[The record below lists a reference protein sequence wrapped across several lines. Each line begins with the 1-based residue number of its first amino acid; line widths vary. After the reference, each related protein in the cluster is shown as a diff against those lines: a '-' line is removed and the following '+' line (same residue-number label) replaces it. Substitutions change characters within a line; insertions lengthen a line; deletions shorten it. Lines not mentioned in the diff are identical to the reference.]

1 MAKSPAQP
9 QQTLR
14 NLQADQHLLEAQR
27 LRADGKIDQAAALVY
42 RIVQA
47 MPDHTRALRLMASL
61 AMQTGAPDI
70 AIGALQRALVV
81 SPRTHELLLELGDA
95 LVAGKRPAEAISAYK
110 QAIALRPGDGAA
122 FRGLGQ
128 AQVDMGNTA
137 DALKSFRKTLAI
149 LPYDQYAAHMIAALS
164 GETGKSSAGYVPD
177 LFDSYAEIFDEH
189 LTGTLG
195 YHVPDMILDHL
206 LAVKPSGD
214 FGTVLDLGCGTGLVA
229 AALASHL
236 GAIDGIDISPKMV
249 RKAQDRNIY
258 RHLKTGDALDLL
270 ANDPDFAG
278 PYDLVTAA
286 DVLIY
291 FGPLEPSFAAIVPRL
306 SAKGLFTFSV
316 ETTAADQITLQS
328 SGRFAH
334 PAAYIERLAEAHG
347 CTIVVQ
353 QDITVRLERNQPIAG
368 QLYLLQRK

>member
-1 MAKSPAQP
+1 MAKSPAP
-9 QQTLR
+9 VQTVR

-27 LRADGKIDQAAALVY
+27 LRESGKIDQAAALVY

-47 MPDHTRALRLMASL
+47 MPDHTRALRMMASL

-81 SPRTHELLLELGDA
+81 TPRTHELLLELGDA

-110 QAIALRPGDGAA
+110 QAIALRPNDGTSY
-122 FRGLGQ
+122 RGLGQ
-128 AQVDMGNTA
+128 AQVDMGNA
-137 DALKSFRKTLAI
+137 SDALKSFRKTLSI

-164 GETGKSSAGYVPD
+164 GETGKSSAGYLPD

-195 YHVPDMILDHL
+195 YRVPEMIRDHL
-206 LAVKPSGD
+206 LAIRPASQ
-214 FGTVLDLGCGTGLVA
+214 FRTALDLGCGTGLVA
-229 AALASHL
+229 ASLGSHITT
-236 GAIDGIDISPKMV
+236 IDGIDISPKMV
-249 RKAQDRNIY
+249 CKAGDRNIY
-258 RHLKTGDALDLL
+258 RHLKTGDMLDLL
-270 ANDPDFAG
+270 ASDADFAG

-291 FGPLEPSFAAIVPRL
+291 FGPLEASFAAIVPRL
-306 SAKGLFTFSV
+306 AANGLFAFSV
-316 ETTAADQITLQS
+316 EATTGDQVTISS

-334 PAAYIERLAEAHG
+334 PATYIERLAQTHS

-353 QDITVRLERNQPIAG
+353 QDIPVRQERNQPIPG
-368 QLYLLQRK
+368 QLYLLQRN

>member
-1 MAKSPAQP
+1 MAKSPAP
-9 QQTLR
+9 AQQTVR

-27 LRADGKIDQAAALVY
+27 LREDGKIDQAAALVY

-47 MPDHTRALRLMASL
+47 IPGHTRALRMMASL

-81 SPRTHELLLELGDA
+81 TPRTHELLLELGDA
-95 LVAGKRPAEAISAYK
+95 LVAGKRAAEAVSAYK
-110 QAIALRPGDGAA
+110 QAIALRPNDGAA

-149 LPYDQYAAHMIAALS
+149 LPYDQYSAHMIAALS
-164 GETGKSSAGYVPD
+164 GETGKSSSGYVPD

-195 YHVPDMILDHL
+195 YHVPDMIREHL
-206 LAVKPSGD
+206 LAIQPTGD
-214 FGTVLDLGCGTGLVA
+214 FGMVLDLGCGTGLVA
-229 AALASHL
+229 AALASHIN
-236 GAIDGIDISPKMV
+236 AIDGIDISPKMV

-258 RHLKTGDALDLL
+258 RHLKTGDLLNLL
-270 ANDPDFAG
+270 ASDTELAG
-278 PYDLVTAA
+278 PYDLVIAA

-291 FGPLEPSFAAIVPRL
+291 FGALDAIFAAVVPRL
-306 SAKGLFTFSV
+306 AAGRLFAFSV
-316 ETTAADQITLQS
+316 EKAIGDQIALQS

-334 PAAYIERLAEAHG
+334 PPTYIEQLAKTHG

-353 QDITVRLERNQPIAG
+353 QDIAVRMERNQPISG
-368 QLYLLQRK
+368 QLYLLQRN